1 VPLEVKGRFLG
12 GSNTPKLSK
21 MVSWKYSHMS
31 ARIVVEDLEMNHCRP
46 LSTKLV
52 QSVSAHVEDV
62 AMEKEFEWAYALP
75 KFDRVVNF
83 ISIGR
88 DGTTTAIRGEGYR
101 ETMCGTISF
110 YGSDGH
116 RMHTIYSACAPEYGK
131 KTFDSVLSMEIE
143 RVKGMFPA
151 VAYTGL
157 ADGAKDNWNYLS
169 QYVQV
174 EILDF
179 YHATEYLTKAS
190 VVLKKGG
197 HAQHQWAKNA
207 SHDLKHKKNGARFIV
222 RELKGWLKE
231 NGGGAQEIISKTI
244 TYFENNLERMN
255 YPVYQK
261 MGYTIGS
268 GVTEAACKTL
278 VKQRLSQSGMRW
290 NLDNAQGML
299 VTRALVATDGRWEQ
313 FWNHYMR

>member
-1 VPLEVKGRFLG
+1 
-12 GSNTPKLSK
+12 
-21 MVSWKYSHMS
+21 MS
-31 ARIVVEDLEMNHCRP
+31 ARLVCEDLEMNHGRP

-62 AMEKEFEWAYALP
+62 AMEKEFEWEYDLP
-75 KFDRVVNF
+75 EFDQVVNF
-83 ISIGR
+83 ISVGR

-110 YGSDGH
+110 YGSDGG

-143 RVKGMFPA
+143 RVKAMFPA
-151 VAYTGL
+151 VKYTGL

-190 VVLKKGG
+190 AVLKKGEQ
-197 HAQHQWAKNA
+197 AQQQWANNA
-207 SHDLKHKKNGARFIV
+207 CQDLKHKKNGARFIV
-222 RELKGWLKE
+222 RELKCWLKE
-231 NGGGAQEIISKTI
+231 NGDGPQETISKTI
-244 TYFENNLERMN
+244 TYF
-255 YPVYQK
+255 
-261 MGYTIGS
+261 
-268 GVTEAACKTL
+268 GVSL
-278 VKQRLSQSGMRW
+278 
-290 NLDNAQGML
+290 
-299 VTRALVATDGRWEQ
+299 
-313 FWNHYMR
+313 